1 MATTLTC
8 FWSPKSITKSQ
19 KSCTE
24 LKNIEKLKREYN
36 FIGHSK
42 KLTQNGL
49 KIYLFKKIMTMGK
62 SRHMSTDKIIT
73 KYEKNIAIIDDK
85 GATWTLGHMEGG
97 KINLKIHQI

>member
-1 MATTLTC
+1 MYRAEKHREIKEDL
-8 FWSPKSITKSQ
+8 SIDG
-19 KSCTE
+19 
-24 LKNIEKLKREYN
+24 EYN

-62 SRHMSTDKIIT
+62 LRHMSTDKIIT

-85 GATWTLGHMEGG
+85 GAT
-97 KINLKIHQI
+97 